1 MSKCLNCG
9 AELLGPF
16 CAQCGQKN
24 LQFEQPLLG
33 LLGGVL
39 RETFDVDGR
48 AARTLAAL
56 FTRPGLL
63 SERFLAGQRQRY
75 TSPVRLYL
83 VVSVLFFVVVAWVAR
98 SGILFDVNDDAT
110 AAVSV
115 LADDLP
121 RLMFVLLPVFA
132 LLLKIV
138 FPGRLLFD
146 HLVHAL
152 HLHTAAY
159 IVLAMAL
166 PLERA
171 ATGNTFLLG
180 LQTLPFLY
188 LGGYLLL
195 SMRRVYATNWP
206 VTTLKA
212 SVIAFSYVVVLAVS
226 LEIVIGWQ
234 QG

>member
-1 MSKCLNCG
+1 MSSCLNCG
-9 AELLGPF
+9 AELSGPY
-16 CAQCGQKN
+16 CARCGQKD
-24 LQFEQPLLG
+24 LQLERPLLG
-33 LLGGVL
+33 LIGGVL
-39 RETFDVDGR
+39 KETFDVDGR

-56 FTRPGLL
+56 FMRPGLL

-98 SGILFDVNDDAT
+98 SGILFDVNDDAI
-110 AAVSV
+110 VEVNV

-132 LLLKIV
+132 LLLKV
-138 FPGRLLFD
+138 VYPGRLLFD

-159 IVLAMAL
+159 IVLAAAL

-171 ATGNTFLLG
+171 ATGNVALLG

-195 SMRRVYATNWP
+195 SMRRVYAANWLA
-206 VTTLKA
+206 TIAKA
-212 SVIAFSYVVVLAVS
+212 AVIAFSYVIVLALS
-226 LEIVIGWQ
+226 LEFVIGWQ
-234 QG
+234 RG

>member
-1 MSKCLNCG
+1 MSNCLNCG
-9 AELLGPF
+9 ADLSGPF

-24 LQFEQPLLG
+24 LQLERPLLG

-56 FTRPGLL
+56 FMQPGML

-98 SGILFDVNDDAT
+98 RGILFDVNDDAT
-110 AAVSV
+110 AAVGV
-115 LADDLP
+115 LANDLP

-152 HLHTAAY
+152 HLHAAAY
-159 IVLAMAL
+159 IVLALAL

-171 ATGNTFLLG
+171 ATGNVFLLG

-195 SMRRVYATNWP
+195 SMRRVYVTNWP
-206 VTTLKA
+206 TTIFKA
-212 SVIAFSYVVVLAVS
+212 AVIALGYIVVLAMS
-226 LEIVIGWQ
+226 LEFVIGWQ